1 MKIISHRANLNGCDS
16 KNENRILQIKKCIKL
31 GFDVEI
37 DIRVFENQLYLGHD
51 NPQELISI
59 ELLYEIREF
68 CWIHCKNLEALSY
81 FNKFEQ
87 LYNYFWH
94 ENDSHTL
101 TSQGYI
107 WTYPGK
113 SLEENS
119 IYVMPELI
127 ISIDDLKNVKKNKLA
142 GICTDYPICL
152 I

>member
-81 FNKFEQ
+81 FNKFE
-87 LYNYFWH
+87 
-94 ENDSHTL
+94 
-101 TSQGYI
+101 
-107 WTYPGK
+107 
-113 SLEENS
+113 
-119 IYVMPELI
+119 
-127 ISIDDLKNVKKNKLA
+127 
-142 GICTDYPICL
+142 
-152 I
+152 